1 MFKEKINMKQN
12 ITISSED
19 AEFIE
24 FAFSLVN
31 TSRYPSFTKV
41 TEVYNRVFNK
51 QLSST
56 SCGACIRQRI
66 LELKATLDKI
76 NAEILKEEETETIT
90 DIPYNTEN
98 QTNNEIK
105 NGGAIKKESKEV
117 EEKSEEDQGVEESEQ
132 LKEKKLKRGRPSKN
146 NQGSAS

>member
-1 MFKEKINMKQN
+1 MKQN

-24 FAFSLVN
+24 FAYSLIN
-31 TSRYPSFTKV
+31 SAKYPSFTKV
-41 TEVYNRVFNK
+41 TEVYNRVYNK

-66 LELKATLDKI
+66 LELKATLDKL
-76 NAEILKEEETETIT
+76 NEEILKEKETETIT

-98 QTNNEIK
+98 HKNNEIK
-105 NGGAIKKESKEV
+105 NGGEIKKESKEV
-117 EEKSEEDQGVEESEQ
+117 EKKSEEDQGVEEAEQ
-132 LKEKKLKRGRPSKN
+132 KKPKRGRPSKN
-146 NQGSAS
+146 NQVSAS

>member
-1 MFKEKINMKQN
+1 MKQN

-24 FAFSLVN
+24 FAYSLIN
-31 TSRYPSFTKV
+31 SAKYPSFTKV
-41 TEVYNRVFNK
+41 TEVYNRVYNK

-66 LELKATLDKI
+66 LELKNTLDKI
-76 NAEILKEEETETIT
+76 NADILKETETIT
-90 DIPYNTEN
+90 DIPYSTEN
-98 QTNNEIK
+98 QINNEIK
-105 NGGAIKKESKEV
+105 NGGEIKKESKEV
-117 EEKSEEDQGVEESEQ
+117 EEKSEEDPVVEEAEQ
-132 LKEKKLKRGRPSKN
+132 KKPKRGRPSKN

>member
-1 MFKEKINMKQN
+1 MKQN

-24 FAFSLVN
+24 FAFSLIN
-31 TSRYPSFTKV
+31 SAKFPSFTKV
-41 TEVYNRVFNK
+41 TEVYNRVYKK

-56 SCGACIRQRI
+56 SCSSCIRQRI

-98 QTNNEIK
+98 HKNNEIK
-105 NGGAIKKESKEV
+105 NGGEIKKESKEV
-117 EEKSEEDQGVEESEQ
+117 EEKSEEDQGVEEAEQ
-132 LKEKKLKRGRPSKN
+132 KKPKRGRPSKN

>member
-1 MFKEKINMKQN
+1 MKQN

-24 FAFSLVN
+24 FAYSLIN
-31 TSRYPSFTKV
+31 SAKYPSFTKV
-41 TEVYNRVFNK
+41 TEVYNRVYNK

-66 LELKATLDKI
+66 LELKNTLDKL
-76 NAEILKEEETETIT
+76 NEEILKEKETETIT

-98 QTNNEIK
+98 HKNNEIK
-105 NGGAIKKESKEV
+105 NGGEIKEESKEV
-117 EEKSEEDQGVEESEQ
+117 EEKSEEDQGVEEAEQ
-132 LKEKKLKRGRPSKN
+132 KKPKRGRPSKN

>member
-1 MFKEKINMKQN
+1 MKQN

-24 FAFSLVN
+24 FAYSLIN
-31 TSRYPSFTKV
+31 SAKYPSFTKV
-41 TEVYNRVFNK
+41 TEVYNRVYNK

-66 LELKATLDKI
+66 LELKNTLDKL
-76 NAEILKEEETETIT
+76 NDEILKEKEIILLKE
-90 DIPYNTEN
+90 
-98 QTNNEIK
+98 NNEIK
-105 NGGAIKKESKEV
+105 NGGEINENGKEV
-117 EEKSEEDQGVEESEQ
+117 EEKSEEDQGVEEAEQ
-132 LKEKKLKRGRPSKN
+132 KKPKRGRPSKN

>member
-1 MFKEKINMKQN
+1 MKQN

-24 FAFSLVN
+24 FAYSLIN
-31 TSRYPSFTKV
+31 GAKYPSFTKV
-41 TEVYNRVFNK
+41 TEVYNRVYNK

-56 SCGACIRQRI
+56 SCAQCIRQRI

-76 NAEILKEEETETIT
+76 NAEILKEEETIT

-98 QTNNEIK
+98 HKNNEIK
-105 NGGAIKKESKEV
+105 KTGGEIKKESKEV
-117 EEKSEEDQGVEESEQ
+117 EEKSAENQGVEEAEQ
-132 LKEKKLKRGRPSKN
+132 KKTKRGRPSKT
-146 NQGSAS
+146 NQVSAS

>member
-1 MFKEKINMKQN
+1 MKQN

-31 TSRYPSFTKV
+31 SAKYPSFTK
-41 TEVYNRVFNK
+41 TTDVYNRVFNK

-56 SCGACIRQRI
+56 SCAQCIRQRI
-66 LELKATLDKI
+66 LELKATLDKL
-76 NAEILKEEETETIT
+76 NEEILKEKEI
-90 DIPYNTEN
+90 IPLAEN
-98 QTNNEIK
+98 HKNNKIK
-105 NGGAIKKESKEV
+105 NGGEIKKESKEV
-117 EEKSEEDQGVEESEQ
+117 EEKSEEDQGVEEAEQ
-132 LKEKKLKRGRPSKN
+132 KKPKRGRPSKN

>member
-1 MFKEKINMKQN
+1 MKQN

-24 FAFSLVN
+24 FAYNLVN
-31 TSRYPSFTKV
+31 SAKYPSFTKV
-41 TEVYNRVFNK
+41 TEVYNRVYNK

-56 SCGACIRQRI
+56 SCAQCIRQRI
-66 LELKATLDKI
+66 LELKATLDKL
-76 NAEILKEEETETIT
+76 NEEILKEKETETIT

-105 NGGAIKKESKEV
+105 NGGEINENGKEL
-117 EEKSEEDQGVEESEQ
+117 EEKSEEDQGVEEADQ
-132 LKEKKLKRGRPSKN
+132 KKPKRGRPSKN

>member
-1 MFKEKINMKQN
+1 MKQN

-24 FAFSLVN
+24 FAYSLIN
-31 TSRYPSFTKV
+31 SAKYPSFTKV
-41 TEVYNRVFNK
+41 TEVYNRVYNK

-76 NAEILKEEETETIT
+76 NAEILKKEETETIT
-90 DIPYNTEN
+90 DIPYSTEN

-105 NGGAIKKESKEV
+105 NGGEINENGKEV

-132 LKEKKLKRGRPSKN
+132 KKPKRGRPSKN

>member
-1 MFKEKINMKQN
+1 MKQN

-24 FAFSLVN
+24 FAYSLVN
-31 TSRYPSFTKV
+31 SAKYPSFTK
-41 TEVYNRVFNK
+41 TTDVYNRVYNK

-56 SCGACIRQRI
+56 SCAQCIRQRV

-76 NAEILKEEETETIT
+76 NAEILKEKETETIT

-98 QTNNEIK
+98 QENNEIK
-105 NGGAIKKESKEV
+105 NGGEIKEESKEV
-117 EEKSEEDQGVEESEQ
+117 EEKSEEDQGVEEAEQ
-132 LKEKKLKRGRPSKN
+132 KKPKRGRPSKN

>member
-1 MFKEKINMKQN
+1 MKQN

-24 FAFSLVN
+24 FAFSLIN
-31 TSRYPSFTKV
+31 SAKFPSFTKV
-41 TEVYNRVFNK
+41 TEVYNRVYNK

-56 SCGACIRQRI
+56 SCAQCIRQRI
-66 LELKATLDKI
+66 LELKNTLDKL
-76 NAEILKEEETETIT
+76 NEEILKEKEEKI
-90 DIPYNTEN
+90 ILLKEN
-98 QTNNEIK
+98 NKIKSGGEINE
-105 NGGAIKKESKEV
+105 NGKEV
-117 EEKSEEDQGVEESEQ
+117 EEKSEENQGVEEAEQ

>member
-1 MFKEKINMKQN
+1 MKQN

-24 FAFSLVN
+24 FAYNLVN
-31 TSRYPSFTKV
+31 SAKYPSFTKV

-56 SCGACIRQRI
+56 SCAQCIRQRI
-66 LELKATLDKI
+66 LELKNTLDKL
-76 NAEILKEEETETIT
+76 NEEILKEKEEKEN
-90 DIPYNTEN
+90 IPLAEN
-98 QTNNEIK
+98 HKNNEIK
-105 NGGAIKKESKEV
+105 NGGEIKEESKEV
-117 EEKSEEDQGVEESEQ
+117 KEKSAEDQGVEEAEQ
-132 LKEKKLKRGRPSKN
+132 KKPKRGRPSKN

>member
-1 MFKEKINMKQN
+1 MKQN

-24 FAFSLVN
+24 FAYSLIN
-31 TSRYPSFTKV
+31 SAKYPSFTKV
-41 TEVYNRVFNK
+41 TDVYNRVYNK

-76 NAEILKEEETETIT
+76 NAEILKEKEAETIT
-90 DIPYNTEN
+90 DTPYSTEN
-98 QTNNEIK
+98 QTNNKIK
-105 NGGAIKKESKEV
+105 NGGEIKKESKEV
-117 EEKSEEDQGVEESEQ
+117 EEKSEENQGVEESEQ
-132 LKEKKLKRGRPSKN
+132 KKPKRGRPSKN

>member
-1 MFKEKINMKQN
+1 MKQN

-19 AEFIE
+19 AEFID
-24 FAFSLVN
+24 FAYKLINSAK
-31 TSRYPSFTKV
+31 YPSFTKV

-66 LELKATLDKI
+66 LELKATLDKL
-76 NAEILKEEETETIT
+76 NEEILKEKETETIT

-98 QTNNEIK
+98 QENNEIK
-105 NGGAIKKESKEV
+105 NGGEIKKESKEV
-117 EEKSEEDQGVEESEQ
+117 EEKSEEDQGVEEAEQ
-132 LKEKKLKRGRPSKN
+132 KKPKRGRPSKN

>member
-1 MFKEKINMKQN
+1 MKQN

-24 FAFSLVN
+24 FAYNLVN
-31 TSRYPSFTKV
+31 SAKFPSFTKV

-98 QTNNEIK
+98 HKNNEIK
-105 NGGAIKKESKEV
+105 NGGEKKEESKEL
-117 EEKSEEDQGVEESEQ
+117 EEKSEEDQGVEEAEQ
-132 LKEKKLKRGRPSKN
+132 KKPKRGRPSKT
-146 NQGSAS
+146 NQVSAS

>member
-1 MFKEKINMKQN
+1 MKQN

-24 FAFSLVN
+24 FAYSLIN
-31 TSRYPSFTKV
+31 SAKYPSFTKV
-41 TEVYNRVFNK
+41 TEVYNRVYNK

-76 NAEILKEEETETIT
+76 NADILKETETIT
-90 DIPYNTEN
+90 DIPYSTEN
-98 QTNNEIK
+98 QINNKNHYGGEINE
-105 NGGAIKKESKEV
+105 NGKEV

-132 LKEKKLKRGRPSKN
+132 KKPKRGRPSKN
-146 NQGSAS
+146 NQESAS

>member
-1 MFKEKINMKQN
+1 MKQN

-24 FAFSLVN
+24 FAYSLIN
-31 TSRYPSFTKV
+31 SAKYPSFTKV

-56 SCGACIRQRI
+56 SCGSCVRQRI
-66 LELKATLDKI
+66 LELKNTLDKL
-76 NAEILKEEETETIT
+76 NEEILKEKEIILLKE
-90 DIPYNTEN
+90 
-98 QTNNEIK
+98 NNEIK
-105 NGGAIKKESKEV
+105 NGGEIKKESKEV

-132 LKEKKLKRGRPSKN
+132 LKKPKRGRPSKN

>member
-1 MFKEKINMKQN
+1 MKQN

-31 TSRYPSFTKV
+31 SAKYPSFTK
-41 TEVYNRVFNK
+41 TTDVYNRVFNK

-56 SCGACIRQRI
+56 SCAQCIRQRI

-76 NAEILKEEETETIT
+76 NAEILKEKETETIT

-98 QTNNEIK
+98 KENNEIK
-105 NGGAIKKESKEV
+105 NGGEINENGKKV
-117 EEKSEEDQGVEESEQ
+117 EEKSEEDQGVEEAEQ
-132 LKEKKLKRGRPSKN
+132 KKTKRGRPSKT
-146 NQGSAS
+146 NQVSAS

>member
-1 MFKEKINMKQN
+1 MKQN

-24 FAFSLVN
+24 FAYSLIN

-41 TEVYNRVFNK
+41 TEVYNRVYNK

-66 LELKATLDKI
+66 LELKSTLDSLNK
-76 NAEILKEEETETIT
+76 EILEIEQDDKVNNDKVATEKQDDKVNDET
-90 DIPYNTEN
+90 
-98 QTNNEIK
+98 
-105 NGGAIKKESKEV
+105 
-117 EEKSEEDQGVEESEQ
+117 KS
-132 LKEKKLKRGRPSKN
+132 KRGRKK
-146 NQGSAS
+146 QGTAS

>member
-1 MFKEKINMKQN
+1 MKQN

-24 FAFSLVN
+24 FAFSLIN
-31 TSRYPSFTKV
+31 SAKYPSFTKV
-41 TEVYNRVFNK
+41 TEVYNRVYNK

-90 DIPYNTEN
+90 NVPYSTEN
-98 QTNNEIK
+98 KINNKIKSGGEINE
-105 NGGAIKKESKEV
+105 NGKEV
-117 EEKSEEDQGVEESEQ
+117 EEKSEEDQGVEEAEQ
-132 LKEKKLKRGRPSKN
+132 KKPKRGRPSKN

>member
-1 MFKEKINMKQN
+1 MKQN

-24 FAFSLVN
+24 FAYSMIN
-31 TSRYPSFTKV
+31 GAKYPSFTKV
-41 TEVYNRVFNK
+41 TEVYNRVYNK

-76 NAEILKEEETETIT
+76 NEEILKEKEEEI
-90 DIPYNTEN
+90 ILLKEN
-98 QTNNEIK
+98 NKIKSGGEINE
-105 NGGAIKKESKEV
+105 NGKEV
-117 EEKSEEDQGVEESEQ
+117 EEKSEEDQGVEEAEQ
-132 LKEKKLKRGRPSKN
+132 KKPKRGRPSKN

>member
-1 MFKEKINMKQN
+1 MKQN

-24 FAFSLVN
+24 FAYSLIN
-31 TSRYPSFTKV
+31 SAKYPSFTKV
-41 TEVYNRVFNK
+41 TEVYNRVYNK

-66 LELKATLDKI
+66 LELKATLDKL
-76 NAEILKEEETETIT
+76 NEEILKEKEI
-90 DIPYNTEN
+90 ILLKEN
-98 QTNNEIK
+98 NKIK
-105 NGGAIKKESKEV
+105 NGGEIKKESKEV
-117 EEKSEEDQGVEESEQ
+117 EEKSEEDQGVEEAEQ
-132 LKEKKLKRGRPSKN
+132 KKPKRGRPSKN

>member
-1 MFKEKINMKQN
+1 MKQN

-24 FAFSLVN
+24 FAYSLIN
-31 TSRYPSFTKV
+31 SAKYPSFTKV

-56 SCGACIRQRI
+56 SCGACIRQRV

-98 QTNNEIK
+98 KINNKIK
-105 NGGAIKKESKEV
+105 SGGEIKKESKEV
-117 EEKSEEDQGVEESEQ
+117 EEKSAESKGVEEAEQ
-132 LKEKKLKRGRPSKN
+132 KKPKRGRPSKN

>member
-1 MFKEKINMKQN
+1 MKQN

-24 FAFSLVN
+24 FAYSLIN

-41 TEVYNRVFNK
+41 TEVYNRVYNK

-56 SCGACIRQRI
+56 SCGSCIRQRI
-66 LELKATLDKI
+66 LELKNTLDKL
-76 NAEILKEEETETIT
+76 NEEILKEKEEKEI
-90 DIPYNTEN
+90 IPSNTEN
-98 QTNNEIK
+98 KINNEIK
-105 NGGAIKKESKEV
+105 NGGEINENGKKV
-117 EEKSEEDQGVEESEQ
+117 EEKSEEDQGVEEAEQ
-132 LKEKKLKRGRPSKN
+132 KKPKRGRPSKN

>member
-1 MFKEKINMKQN
+1 MKQN

-24 FAFSLVN
+24 FAYSLIN
-31 TSRYPSFTKV
+31 SAKYPSFTKV
-41 TEVYNRVFNK
+41 TEVYNRVYKK

-98 QTNNEIK
+98 HKNNEIK
-105 NGGAIKKESKEV
+105 NGGEIKKESKEV
-117 EEKSEEDQGVEESEQ
+117 EEKSEEDQGVEEAEQ
-132 LKEKKLKRGRPSKN
+132 KKLKRGRPSKN

>member
-1 MFKEKINMKQN
+1 MKQN

-24 FAFSLVN
+24 FAYSLIN
-31 TSRYPSFTKV
+31 SAKYPSFTKV
-41 TEVYNRVFNK
+41 TEVYNRVYNK

-66 LELKATLDKI
+66 LELKNTLDKL
-76 NAEILKEEETETIT
+76 NAEILKEEETIT
-90 DIPYNTEN
+90 DIPYSTEN
-98 QTNNEIK
+98 QINNEIK
-105 NGGAIKKESKEV
+105 NGGEIKKESKEV
-117 EEKSEEDQGVEESEQ
+117 EEKSEEDPVVEEAEQ
-132 LKEKKLKRGRPSKN
+132 KKPKRGRPSKN

>member
-1 MFKEKINMKQN
+1 MKQN

-31 TSRYPSFTKV
+31 SAKFPSFTKV

-56 SCGACIRQRI
+56 SCAQCIRQRI

-98 QTNNEIK
+98 HKNNEIK
-105 NGGAIKKESKEV
+105 NGGEIKKESKEV
-117 EEKSEEDQGVEESEQ
+117 EERSEEDQGVEEAEQ
-132 LKEKKLKRGRPSKN
+132 KKPKRGRPSKN